1 MDGGSRRTAV
11 RGDMGRYLVRRLV
24 YAVLTF
30 FGITVVTFALIHSVP
45 GDPIT
50 FYIGRAGSHS
60 IPAAILDNIRREYHL
75 DQPLPL
81 QYVHWVRGVVT
92 LDFGRSIVER
102 RGVGELVF
110 EKLPNTLQLN
120 TMALLIAAAIGIPIG
135 LWSAQRSGRPIERAS
150 AVLF

>member
-1 MDGGSRRTAV
+1 MGGGSRRTAV

-50 FYIGRAGSHS
+50 FYIGRAGANT
-60 IPAAILDNIRREYHL
+60 IPVDVLDAIRREYHL
-75 DQPLPL
+75 DQPLPI
-81 QYVHWVRGVVT
+81 QYLHWLRGVVT

-110 EKLPNTLQLN
+110 EKLPNTLQVN
-120 TMALLIAAAIGIPIG
+120 AAAFLIAAVIGIPIG
-135 LWSAQRSGRPIERAS
+135 LWSAARSGRPLE
-150 AVLF
+150 